1 MLVITGAAGFIGSH
15 LAAQLAL
22 MGYELWL
29 VDHPLTPAKA
39 ANLVGLKQFHFIEHE
54 TFLSMLDGSLPP
66 CQGVFHLGACSR
78 TTETDWDFLVRNN
91 IAYSQ
96 ALWMWCARHYCPFL
110 YASSAATYGDG
121 SQGFDDR
128 TPPAQL
134 QPLNLYGKS
143 KNVFDQWVLEAVTHG
158 QPTPPSWAGL
168 KFFNVYGPR
177 EAHKGPMASMVWHAY
192 QQIVRTGEVALFRS
206 TDAAYPDGGQ
216 QRDFVFV
223 ADCIAHLLWLWQH
236 PHVCGLFN
244 SGTGMARTFND
255 LGLAVYA
262 ALGYPPRIR
271 YIEMPA
277 ALRRQYQNFTQA
289 DMSKLCSA
297 GFPQPPTSLEA
308 GVQQSLVAYGAR
320 LLHP

>member
-1 MLVITGAAGFIGSH
+1 MLIITGPAGFIGSH

-29 VDHPLTPAKA
+29 VDHPLTSAKA
-39 ANLVGLKQFHFIEHE
+39 VNLVGLKQFHFIEHE
-54 TFLSMLDGSLPP
+54 AFLSMLDGSLPA
-66 CQGVFHLGACSR
+66 CEGVFHLGACSR

-96 ALWMWCARHYCPFL
+96 ALWTWCARHHCPFL

-121 SQGFDDR
+121 SQGFDDH

-143 KNVFDQWVLEAVTHG
+143 KNVFDQWVLEEVARG
-158 QPTPPSWAGL
+158 QPTPPRWAGL

-192 QQIVRTGEVALFRS
+192 QQIVRAGEVALFRS
-206 TDAAYPDGGQ
+206 TDVAYPDGGQ

-223 ADCIAHLLWLWQH
+223 ADCLTHLLWLWQQ

-244 SGTGMARTFND
+244 SGTGIARTFNE
-255 LGLAVYA
+255 LVRAVCA
-262 ALGYPPRIR
+262 ALGCPPHIR
-271 YIEMPA
+271 YIEMPV

-289 DMSKLCSA
+289 DMSKLRSA

-308 GVQQSLVAYGAR
+308 GVQQSLAAYGGR
-320 LLHP
+320 LSHP

>member
-29 VDHPLTPAKA
+29 VDHPLTMAKA
-39 ANLVGLKQFHFIEHE
+39 ANVVGLKQFHFIEHE

-78 TTETDWDFLVRNN
+78 TTETDWDFLVKNN
-91 IAYSQ
+91 ISYSQ
-96 ALWMWCARHYCPFL
+96 ALWKWCARHHCPFL

-128 TPPAQL
+128 TLPVQL
-134 QPLNLYGKS
+134 HPLNLYGTS
-143 KNVFDQWVLEAVTHG
+143 KNVFDQWVLEEVARG
-158 QPTPPSWAGL
+158 QPTPPNWAGL

-192 QQIVRTGEVALFRS
+192 QQIVSTGEVALFQS
-206 TDAAYPDGGQ
+206 TDVAYPDGGQ
-216 QRDFVFV
+216 RRDFVFV

-244 SGTGMARTFND
+244 SGTGIARTFND
-255 LGLAVYA
+255 LVLAVCA
-262 ALGYPPRIR
+262 ALECPPRIR
-271 YIEMPA
+271 YIEMPL

-289 DMSKLCSA
+289 DMSKLRGA
-297 GFPQPPTSLEA
+297 GFPQLPTSLEA
-308 GVQQSLVAYGAR
+308 GVQQSLIAYGAR
-320 LLHP
+320 LPHR

>member
-1 MLVITGAAGFIGSH
+1 MLVVTGAAGFIGSH
-15 LAAQLAL
+15 LAAELAL

-39 ANLVGLKQFHFIEHE
+39 GNLVGLTQFHFMEHE
-54 TFLSMLDGSLPP
+54 AFLSRLDGSLPL
-66 CQGVFHLGACSR
+66 CEGVFHLGACSR
-78 TTETDWDFLVRNN
+78 TTETDWDFLAKNN

-96 ALWMWCARHYCPFL
+96 ALWRWCARHHCLFL

-143 KNVFDQWVLEAVTHG
+143 KNVFDQWVLEEVAHG

-168 KFFNVYGPR
+168 KFFNVYGSR

-192 QQIVRTGEVALFRS
+192 QQIVSTGEVALFRS
-206 TDAAYPDGGQ
+206 TDVAYPDGGQ
-216 QRDFVFV
+216 RRDFVFV

-255 LGLAVYA
+255 LILAVCD
-262 ALGYPPRIR
+262 ALECPPRIR
-271 YIEMPA
+271 YIEMPVV
-277 ALRRQYQNFTQA
+277 LRHQYQNFTQA
-289 DMSKLCSA
+289 DMSKLRSA

-320 LLHP
+320 LPPP